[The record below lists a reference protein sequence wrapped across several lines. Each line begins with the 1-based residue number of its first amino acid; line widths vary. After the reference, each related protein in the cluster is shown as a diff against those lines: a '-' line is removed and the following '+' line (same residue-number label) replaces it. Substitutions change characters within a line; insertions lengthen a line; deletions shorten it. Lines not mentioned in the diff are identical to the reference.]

1 MIFLPVQEVAVET
14 QQWRNVS
21 WNLSDVSEKDKVR
34 TNLLAMTRLCIKVT
48 VPLEMAIFK
57 SEMR

>member
-1 MIFLPVQEVAVET
+1 MET

-57 SEMR
+57 VRNEVKNTEESN